1 MNLNKLKSP
10 ISNRLTELVNSSND
24 LPSALLQIVE
34 LEIQIQWIKSIKSKV
49 IDHNLIT
56 KNNGQ
61 VLELLFFQLINQSTH
76 TTYPS
81 VPCNL
86 STVILERKL
95 TSCTYFAGF
104 VGIQPWKR
112 PCTFCSPVIRMGH
125 TKYYFWKAAAIN
137 SGRLGLN
144 AFYFS
149 SQRKREYFSMK
160 NRHFLK
166 SFVQIFVPYI
176 STYLLS
182 ISFQRFSL
190 SQKRKRRLRKR
201 NILW

>member
-1 MNLNKLKSP
+1 M
-10 ISNRLTELVNSSND
+10 
-24 LPSALLQIVE
+24 
-34 LEIQIQWIKSIKSKV
+34 
-49 IDHNLIT
+49 
-56 KNNGQ
+56 
-61 VLELLFFQLINQSTH
+61 
-76 TTYPS
+76 
-81 VPCNL
+81 
-86 STVILERKL
+86 ILERKL

-166 SFVQIFVPYI
+166 SFVQIFVSYI
-176 STYLLS
+176 SQAWHFYFLTFYFLPTFQSFAETETPLKKKKYSVIDLIDVYVSCVTY
-182 ISFQRFSL
+182 
-190 SQKRKRRLRKR
+190 
-201 NILW
+201 